1 MKNIFFLIALI
12 VGFNAL
18 NAQDLDSY
26 KYIIVPKT
34 FKINDKV
41 DANGLTSLTTK
52 LFEQE
57 GFTTIMKGSRIPAE
71 LKKNPCLGLHAD
83 IDEVSKGTLNKLILD
98 LSDCNGK
105 VIFESGQEGLIKKE
119 GKSAYHEA
127 LTNAFAPIKVLNY
140 RFSKV
145 KMNSQ
150 GKSNKVQKLQQ
161 KKLSN
166 SNTEKKGIATPD
178 HWHNPND
185 KAEEI
190 GIAAPDHWHNV
201 NAKTTEEGLDVPDF
215 MKHPYFQT
223 RTIKAPT
230 QLSFKNMSYK
240 LKQSKNGFNLYK
252 NDSSKAY
259 AELVPSENKG
269 YYIYLNA
276 EYKGIAH
283 FDFKGNLVVRYLNAD
298 TGKKQEIRFQSH

>member
-34 FKINDKV
+34 FKINDKL
-41 DANGLTSLTTK
+41 DAYGLTSLTTK

-57 GFTTIMKGSRIPAE
+57 GFTTIMKGSKIPAE

-83 IDEVSKGTLNKLILD
+83 VDKVSEGTVNKLILN
-98 LSDCNGK
+98 LKDCHGNK
-105 VIFESGQEGLIKKE
+105 VYESGQEGLIKKE

-127 LTNAFAPIKVLNY
+127 LTNAFAPIKGLNY

-145 KMNSQ
+145 NLNSQ
-150 GKSNKVQKLQQ
+150 GKFNKVQKRQQ

-230 QLSFKNMSYK
+230 QLSFKNITYEV
-240 LKQSKNGFNLYK
+240 KQDKNRFNLYK
-252 NDSSKAY
+252 KGASKAY
-259 AELVPSENKG
+259 AELVPSASEG
-269 YYIYLNA
+269 YYIYFNLEN
-276 EYKGIAH
+276 KGIAH
-283 FDFKGNLVVRYLNAD
+283 FDYNGNLVVRYLNAD

>member
-34 FKINDKV
+34 FKINDKL
-41 DANGLTSLTTK
+41 DAYGLTSLTTK

-57 GFTTIMKGSRIPAE
+57 GFTTIMKGSKIPAE

-83 IDEVSKGTLNKLILD
+83 VDKVSEGTVNKLILN
-98 LSDCNGK
+98 LKDCHGNK
-105 VIFESGQEGLIKKE
+105 VYESGQEGLIKKE
-119 GKSAYHEA
+119 GKSAYQEA
-127 LTNAFAPIKVLNY
+127 LTNAFAPIKGLNY

-145 KMNSQ
+145 KLNSQ
-150 GKSNKVQKLQQ
+150 GKFNKVQKRQQ

-190 GIAAPDHWHNV
+190 GIAVPDHWHNV
-201 NAKTTEEGLDVPDF
+201 NAEKAEKSLDVPDF
-215 MKHPYFQT
+215 MKHPYFNT
-223 RTIKAPT
+223 RVIKAPT
-230 QLSFKNMSYK
+230 QLSLKNITYEV
-240 LKQSKNGFNLYK
+240 KQDKTGFNLYK
-252 NDSSKAY
+252 KGASKAY
-259 AELVPSENKG
+259 AELVPSASEG
-269 YYIYLNA
+269 YYIYFNLEN
-276 EYKGIAH
+276 KGIAH
-283 FDFKGNLVVRYLNAD
+283 FDYNGNLVVRYLNAD